1 MNEVQ
6 AAQNHSAPRANGSI
20 RRAGTHT
27 LMGLTLTGL
36 VLAGLFLLIGRASPH
51 HERADLRLIEN
62 VSIGTLD
69 PAAISQL
76 QDIRVALQVFE
87 GLTAFNP
94 EGAEPRKGCATGWT
108 VDESKT
114 NWEFRLRPE
123 ARWSNGDPVTA
134 GDFLFAWRR
143 AIEPGTAKDYAFFF
157 ELIAGVKEYVDWRHA
172 EIARIA
178 ALPPDARPAARDAHL
193 DESDRRFR
201 ETVALSAEGAHTL
214 RMRLTRPVAYW
225 LDLLS
230 TPVFM
235 PLHEATVRTF
245 RVLDDSGHIFY
256 DPRWL
261 RPGVTLFNG
270 PYILSNWRFKRSL
283 TLRANPMHPDQAAL
297 RVRSVEILDV
307 NDSNTAWLM
316 YEDGRVDLLPSVKA
330 VYTPELVERSNS
342 PYPDALNRNIGG
354 RDDIHAIGAFGT
366 YFYNLNCQP
375 RLPGGKPNPLAHP
388 ALRRAIAHA
397 VDRVALCRGVLRQNE
412 TPADTLI
419 PPDTIDGYPFIQGL
433 PFDPAQAKAELA
445 AAGYR
450 SPNDVPELVIS
461 YNHESN
467 HGLIAQTIE
476 SMLRKN
482 LGIRVRTEGKESQT
496 FNAAKQDHNFMIAR
510 ASWYGDYGDPT
521 TFLDVFTTGNGNND
535 SGYRDANYD
544 GLLAL
549 AEKSDSPASRLRLLS
564 KAEKRL
570 MQETLPALPLYH
582 DVNVYA
588 FRPNQ
593 VRGMQLNPR
602 LLIHYRDLE
611 VRR

>member
-1 MNEVQ
+1 MALDHHQ
-6 AAQNHSAPRANGSI
+6 ATTNIAASHRMRRASLSTVMGLLLTGMLIAALIWLIGSASPRA
-20 RRAGTHT
+20 
-27 LMGLTLTGL
+27 
-36 VLAGLFLLIGRASPH
+36 
-51 HERADLRLIEN
+51 ERADLRLIEN

-76 QDIRVALQVFE
+76 QDIRVAIQIFE
-87 GLTAFNP
+87 GLTSFNP
-94 EGAEPRKGCATGWT
+94 EGATPRPGCASDWT

-114 NWEFRLRPE
+114 NWEFHLRPD

-143 AIEPGTAKDYAFFF
+143 ALEPGTAKDYAFFF
-157 ELIAGVKEYVDWRHA
+157 ELIAGVKEYVQWRQS

-178 ALPPDARPAARDAHL
+178 ALPPGERTAARDAHL
-193 DESDRRFR
+193 AESDRRFA
-201 ETVALSAEGAHTL
+201 ETVAMSADGPHTL
-214 RMRLTRPVAYW
+214 KLRLTRPVAYW

-235 PLHEATVRTF
+235 PLHAASVRPF
-245 RVLDDSGHIFY
+245 RVFDDAGHVYY

-261 RPGVTLFNG
+261 RPGVTIFNG
-270 PYILSNWRFKRSL
+270 PYVLSDWRFKRSL
-283 TLRANPMHPDQAAL
+283 NLRANPMHPDQAAV

-307 NDSNTAWLM
+307 TDANTAWLM
-316 YEDGRVDLLPSVKA
+316 YADGRVDLLPSVKA

-342 PYPDALNRNIGG
+342 PYPKALNHNIGG

-375 RLPGGKPNPLAHP
+375 RLRNGKPNPLVHP
-388 ALRRAIAHA
+388 ALRRAIALA
-397 VDRVALCRGVLRQNE
+397 VDSNALCRGVLRQNE
-412 TPADTLI
+412 VPADTLI
-419 PPDTIDGYPFIQGL
+419 PPGTIDGYPLIRGL
-433 PFDPAQAKAELA
+433 PFDPARARAELA

-450 SPNDVPELVIS
+450 SPEDVPEIVIS
-461 YNHESN
+461 YNHEAN
-467 HGLIAQTIE
+467 HGLIAQTVE

-482 LGIRVRTEGKESQT
+482 LGIRIRTEGKESQT
-496 FNAAKQDHNFMIAR
+496 FSAAKQDQDFQIAR

-535 SGYRDANYD
+535 SDYRDPNYD
-544 GLLAL
+544 ALLKM
-549 AEKSDSPASRLRLLS
+549 AETMDSPVSRLRHLS

-570 MQETLPALPLYH
+570 IQETLPLLPLYH

-588 FRPNQ
+588 FHPDR
-593 VRGMQLNPR
+593 VRGIVLNPR

>member
-1 MNEVQ
+1 MG
-6 AAQNHSAPRANGSI
+6 PM
-20 RRAGTHT
+20 RRASMNT
-27 LMGLTLTGL
+27 LMGLVLTGV
-36 VLAGLFLLIGRASPH
+36 VLAGLLWIITRASPH
-51 HERADLRLIEN
+51 TERPDLRLIEN

-76 QDIRVALQVFE
+76 QDIRVAIQVFE
-87 GLTAFNP
+87 GLTAFDP
-94 EGAEPRKGCATGWT
+94 DGGEPRKGCASNWT

-114 NWEFRLRPE
+114 NWEFRIRPD
-123 ARWSNGDPVTA
+123 ARWNNGDPVTA

-143 AIEPGTAKDYAFFF
+143 ALEPGTAKDYAFFF

-178 ALPPDARPAARDAHL
+178 ALPVESRAAARDAHL
-193 DESDRRFR
+193 AESDRRFA
-201 ETVALSAEGAHTL
+201 ETVALSAEDPHTL

-235 PLHEATVRTF
+235 PLHEASVRPF
-245 RVLDDSGHIFY
+245 RVLDDSGHVFY

-261 RPGVTLFNG
+261 RPGLTIFNG
-270 PYILSNWRFKRSL
+270 PYVLSDWRFKRSL
-283 TLRANPMHPDQAAL
+283 TLRVNPMHPDQSAV
-297 RVRSVEILDV
+297 RVRGVEILDV

-342 PYPDALNRNIGG
+342 PYADALNHHAGG

-397 VDRVALCRGVLRQNE
+397 VDRAALCRGVLRQNE

-419 PPDTIDGYPFIQGL
+419 PPGTIDDYPVIRGL
-433 PFDPAQAKAELA
+433 PFDPARARAELA
-445 AAGYR
+445 AAGFR
-450 SPNDVPELVIS
+450 SPADVPELVIS
-461 YNHESN
+461 YNHEAN
-467 HGLIAQTIE
+467 HGLIAQTVE

-496 FNAAKQDHNFMIAR
+496 FSATKQAQNFMIAR

-521 TFLDVFTTGNGNND
+521 TFLDVFSSGNGNND
-535 SGYRDANYD
+535 SDYRDPNYD

-549 AEKSDSPASRLRLLS
+549 AEKADSPASRMRLLS
-564 KAEKRL
+564 KAEQRL
-570 MQETLPALPLYH
+570 VQETLPLLPLYH

-588 FRPNQ
+588 FRPQQ
-593 VRGMQLNPR
+593 VRGVVLNPR

>member
-1 MNEVQ
+1 M
-6 AAQNHSAPRANGSI
+6 
-20 RRAGTHT
+20 RRASLST
-27 LMGLTLTGL
+27 LVGLVLTGL
-36 VLAGLFLLIGRASPH
+36 VLAGLFWIIGHASPH
-51 HERADLRLIEN
+51 TERPDLRLIEN
-62 VSIGTLD
+62 VSIGTID

-76 QDIRVALQVFE
+76 QDIRVAIQVFE

-94 EGAEPRKGCATGWT
+94 EGGEPRKACAADWS
-108 VDESKT
+108 VDDSKT
-114 NWEFRLRPE
+114 NWEFRLRPD

-157 ELIAGVKEYVDWRHA
+157 ELIAGVKEYVEWRHA

-178 ALPPDARPAARDAHL
+178 ALPAEARPAARDAHL
-193 DESDRRFR
+193 AESDARFR
-201 ETVALSAEGAHTL
+201 DTVALSTDGSHTL

-235 PLHEATVRTF
+235 PLHESSVRPF
-245 RVLDDSGHIFY
+245 RVLDDSGHVFY

-261 RPGVTLFNG
+261 RPGLTNFNG
-270 PYILSNWRFKRSL
+270 PYVLSDWRFKRSV
-283 TLRANPMHPDQAAL
+283 TLRANPMHPDQAAV

-307 NDSNTAWLM
+307 TDSNTAWLM
-316 YEDGRVDLLPSVKA
+316 YDDGRVDMLPSVKA

-342 PYPDALNRNIGG
+342 PYPDALNHNVGG

-366 YFYNLNCQP
+366 YFYNLNCLP

-388 ALRRAIAHA
+388 ALRRAIAHSI
-397 VDRVALCRGVLRQNE
+397 DRVALCRGVLRQNE
-412 TPADTLI
+412 TPAHTLI
-419 PPDTIDGYPFIQGL
+419 PPGTIDGYPSIEGL
-433 PFDPAQAKAELA
+433 PFDPAKARAELA
-445 AAGYR
+445 TAGYR
-450 SPNDVPELVIS
+450 SPSDVPELVIS
-461 YNHESN
+461 YNHEAN
-467 HGLIAQTIE
+467 HGLIAQTVE
-476 SMLRKN
+476 SMLRKH

-496 FNAAKQDHNFMIAR
+496 FSAAKQVHDFQIAR

-521 TFLDVFTTGNGNND
+521 TFLDVFTSGNGNND
-535 SGYRDANYD
+535 SGYRDSSFDA
-544 GLLAL
+544 LLAM
-549 AEKSDSPASRLRLLS
+549 AEKTDSPASRLQLLS
-564 KAEKRL
+564 KAEKHL
-570 MQETLPALPLYH
+570 MLETLPVLPLYH

-593 VRGMQLNPR
+593 VRGIQLNPR

>member
-1 MNEVQ
+1 MN
-6 AAQNHSAPRANGSI
+6 
-20 RRAGTHT
+20 T
-27 LMGLTLTGL
+27 LVGLLLTGVL
-36 VLAGLFLLIGRASPH
+36 LAGLFWLIGRASPSA
-51 HERADLRLIEN
+51 ERADLRLIEN

-76 QDIRVALQVFE
+76 QDIRVAIQVFE

-94 EGAEPRKGCATGWT
+94 QGGEPRAGCATDWT
-108 VDESKT
+108 VDDTRT
-114 NWEFRLRPE
+114 NWEFHIRPD

-157 ELIAGVKEYVDWRHA
+157 ELVAGVKEYVQWRHA
-172 EIARIA
+172 EIARIS
-178 ALPPDARPAARDAHL
+178 ALRPDAQLAARDAHL
-193 DESDRRFR
+193 AESDRRFAD
-201 ETVALSAEGAHTL
+201 TVAMTADGPHTL
-214 RMRLTRPVAYW
+214 RIRLTRPVAYW

-235 PLHEATVRTF
+235 PLHESTVRPF
-245 RVLDDSGHIFY
+245 RMPDDAGHIFY

-261 RPGVTLFNG
+261 RPGVTVFNG
-270 PYILSNWRFKRSL
+270 PYVLSDWRFKRSL
-283 TLRANPMHPDQAAL
+283 TLRANPMHPDHAAL

-307 NDSNTAWLM
+307 TDSNTAWLM
-316 YEDGRVDLLPSVKA
+316 YDDGRVDLLPSVKA
-330 VYTPELVERSNS
+330 VYTPELVERSDS
-342 PYPDALNRNIGG
+342 PYSNALNHNSGG

-375 RLPGGKPNPLAHP
+375 RLPGGKSNPLANP
-388 ALRRAIAHA
+388 ALRRAIAMA
-397 VDRVALCRGVLRQNE
+397 VDSNALCRGVLRQNE
-412 TPADTLI
+412 VPADTLI
-419 PPDTIDGYPFIQGL
+419 PPGTIDGYPRIQGL
-433 PFDPAQAKAELA
+433 PFDPLRAKAELA
-445 AAGYR
+445 SAGYR
-450 SPNDVPELVIS
+450 SPTDVPEIVIS
-461 YNHESN
+461 YNHEAN
-467 HGLIAQTIE
+467 HGIIAQTVE
-476 SMLRKN
+476 SMLKKN

-496 FNAAKQDHNFMIAR
+496 FSAAKQDHDFQIAR

-535 SGYRDANYD
+535 SGYRDPNYD

-549 AEKSDSPASRLRLLS
+549 AEKADAAPSRLRLLS

-570 MQETLPALPLYH
+570 MQETLPLLPLYH

-588 FRPNQ
+588 FRPSQ
-593 VRGMQLNPR
+593 VRGIVLNPR